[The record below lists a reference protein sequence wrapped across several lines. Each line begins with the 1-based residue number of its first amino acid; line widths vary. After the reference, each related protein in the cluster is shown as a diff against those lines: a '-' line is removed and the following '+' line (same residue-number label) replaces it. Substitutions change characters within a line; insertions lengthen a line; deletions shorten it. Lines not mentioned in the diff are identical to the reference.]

1 MVKNPLA
8 RVVVAISAFRSDAQ
22 VIELLEKIFQGRQSA
37 LAAVIVVD
45 SLSDGVLRQRIEAA
59 SWPVHYEN
67 SAVNLGSAGNLAR
80 RLELAANIDADW
92 CFTINHD
99 GMFDRE
105 LVETLAFAA
114 CRSAKVGAVY
124 PKRVW
129 LDRGGTSLKPHTHVF
144 NMPTH
149 TGPAGAETIEEVAWD
164 SSNGAL
170 YGLAPVRQG
179 VRVWADLWYGW
190 EDLAYGWQLSKTG
203 WKQYLCS
210 DVAYLD
216 DYEYQ
221 HVSLLTRRLF
231 ITRKPSWTSYYV
243 IRNLLLIVRRTGN
256 NPQAWLFFT
265 KRFAREVLFA
275 ILFREAKLRRLGLIW
290 QGFAAG
296 LAGKTGK
303 GKVP

>member
-1 MVKNPLA
+1 MMENPLA
-8 RVVVAISAFRSDAQ
+8 RVVVAISAYRSDAQ
-22 VIELLEKIFQGRQSA
+22 VLCLLEKIFRDRQHDP
-37 LAAVIVVD
+37 AAVIVVD
-45 SLSDGVLRQRIEAA
+45 SLSDGALRQRIEAA
-59 SWPVHYEN
+59 AWPVRYEN

-80 RLELAANIDADW
+80 RLELAASIDADW

-99 GMFDRE
+99 GMFDHTM
-105 LVETLAFAA
+105 VATLTSVA
-114 CRSAKVGAVY
+114 SQGTKVGAVY

-129 LDRGGTSLKPHTHVF
+129 IDRGGTSLKPHTHVF
-144 NMPTH
+144 NMPAH
-149 TGPAGAETIEEVAWD
+149 TGPVGGQAIEEVAWD

-190 EDLAYGWQLSKTG
+190 EDLAYGWQLTTAG

-210 DVAYLD
+210 DVVYLD

-221 HVSLLTRRLF
+221 PVWLLRRQLF

-256 NPQAWLFFT
+256 GPHAWLFFA
-265 KRFAREVLFA
+265 KRLSREVLFA
-275 ILFREAKLRRLGLIW
+275 ILFRDAKLKRLGLIW
-290 QGFAAG
+290 QGLVAG
-296 LAGKTGK
+296 LAGRTGK
-303 GKVP
+303 SEVP

>member
-1 MVKNPLA
+1 MENSLT
-8 RVVVAISAFRSDAQ
+8 RVVVAISAFQSDAQ
-22 VIELLEKIFQGRQSA
+22 VIALLEKIFKSKQCA

-45 SLSDGVLRQRIEAA
+45 SLSDGSLQQKINTA
-59 SWPVHYEN
+59 SWPVYYEN
-67 SAVNLGSAGNLAR
+67 SAINLGSAGNLAR
-80 RLELAANIDADW
+80 RLELAAEIDAEW

-99 GMFDRE
+99 GMFDPE
-105 LVETLAFAA
+105 LVETLASVA
-114 CRSAKVGAVY
+114 CRSVNVGAVY

-129 LDRGGTSLKPHTHVF
+129 LDRGGTSLKPHTHIF

-149 TGPAGAETIEEVAWD
+149 TGPVGTETIEEVAWD

-170 YGLAPVRQG
+170 YGLKPVRQG
-179 VRVWADLWYGW
+179 VKVWADLWYGW
-190 EDLAYGWQLSKTG
+190 EDLAYGWQLTKTG

-210 DVAYLD
+210 DAVYFD

-221 HVSLLTRRLF
+221 HVSLLKLHLF

-256 NPQAWLFFT
+256 SPQAWLFFT

-275 ILFREAKLRRLGLIW
+275 ILFRDAKLKRLSLIW
-290 QGFAAG
+290 QGFIAG
-296 LAGKTGK
+296 LVDKTGK
-303 GKVP
+303 GEVP